1 MLDLSV
7 NLWYVLYKNE
17 RGPFKMT
24 IPELLRKTY
33 EFDFECNRFLDSSY
47 NRKLYTVGI
56 FEKSNLA
63 NIPIEE
69 ITKDDLNRFLASITN
84 YSNSTIAKIYVCL
97 KESFVLAK
105 LDGIIDE
112 NPFDNIRAFRLP
124 KSNKPDKKVSAFT
137 VDEEKAF
144 LNALN
149 DEYTRPTHGNWYRH
163 QFLIALHTG
172 MRMGEINGL
181 KPEDIDLDKKLIYVR
196 RTVARGKNYQVVVH
210 DKPKTRAGE
219 RTIPINKAVLP
230 VLEDAL
236 KRYRKNKDGLLFY
249 DFKMKRP
256 ISTSIVNNAFCRI
269 CDKAGI
275 PHRGQ
280 HGLRHTFATRSIEAG
295 VPAPV
300 LAKWLGH
307 TDVSI
312 TLNTYTDVFNRMQN
326 ENMLKYEEYMDLLAE
341 EVEQK

>member
-1 MLDLSV
+1 MLCVHFTTISLFIQHIRNTVFVCGNNRRSWFATEHKKVPEALILRGFSVELVIGLEPMTCALRKSPGTVRIAIYSGLTPFLLSLLAPDFSFNALFHYGFPFVNGQRMVIKSIRKNTNTSREKDPNSGLQPYPCKYFTQNNLKAFVFFLRLKMLDLSV

-33 EFDFECNRFLDSSY
+33 EFDYECNRFLDSSY

-56 FEKSNLA
+56 VEKSNLA

-69 ITKDDLNRFLASITN
+69 ITKDDLNRFLASITD

-163 QFLIALHTG
+163 QFLIALHT
-172 MRMGEINGL
+172 
-181 KPEDIDLDKKLIYVR
+181 
-196 RTVARGKNYQVVVH
+196 
-210 DKPKTRAGE
+210 
-219 RTIPINKAVLP
+219 
-230 VLEDAL
+230 
-236 KRYRKNKDGLLFY
+236 
-249 DFKMKRP
+249 
-256 ISTSIVNNAFCRI
+256 
-269 CDKAGI
+269 
-275 PHRGQ
+275 
-280 HGLRHTFATRSIEAG
+280 
-295 VPAPV
+295 
-300 LAKWLGH
+300 
-307 TDVSI
+307 
-312 TLNTYTDVFNRMQN
+312 
-326 ENMLKYEEYMDLLAE
+326 
-341 EVEQK
+341 

>member
-1 MLDLSV
+1 
-7 NLWYVLYKNE
+7 
-17 RGPFKMT
+17 MT
-24 IPELLRKTY
+24 IPQILRETY
-33 EFDFECNRFLDSSY
+33 QFDFECNRFLDSSY

-69 ITKDDLNRFLASITN
+69 ITKDDLNMFLSSITD
-84 YSNSTIAKIYVCL
+84 YSNSSIDKIYTAL
-97 KESFVLAK
+97 KEGFVLAR
-105 LDGIIDE
+105 LEGIINE
-112 NPFDNIRAFRLP
+112 NPFDNKRAFRMP

-144 LNALN
+144 LAALDN
-149 DEYTRPTHGNWYRH
+149 EYICPTHGNWYKH
-163 QFLIALHTG
+163 QLLIELHTG

-181 KPEDIDLDKKLIYVR
+181 KPGDIDLENRLIYVR
-196 RTVARGKNYQVVVH
+196 RTIARGRNYHVVIH
-210 DKPKTRAGE
+210 ERPKTRAGE
-219 RTIPINKAVLP
+219 RSIPINKAILP

-236 KRYRKNKDGLLFY
+236 KRYKKNKDGLLFY
-249 DFKMKRP
+249 DFKMKHP
-256 ISTSIVNNAFCRI
+256 ICTGMVNSSFQRI
-269 CDKAGI
+269 CDRAGI

-295 VPAPV
+295 VPAAV

-312 TLNTYTDVFNRMQN
+312 TLNTYTDVFNRLQS
-326 ENMLKYEEYMDLLAE
+326 ENMEKYESYMDLLSAE
-341 EVEQK
+341 FDRE